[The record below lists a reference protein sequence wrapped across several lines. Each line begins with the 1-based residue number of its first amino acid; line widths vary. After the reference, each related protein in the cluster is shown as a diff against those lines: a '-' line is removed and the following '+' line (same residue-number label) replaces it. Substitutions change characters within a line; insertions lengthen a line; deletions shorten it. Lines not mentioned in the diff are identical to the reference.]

1 MPQVTD
7 AYGNTFNV
15 NRQDVGD
22 VERQAQYEKSLID
35 GTVVEK
41 YNIDKDSKQDVR
53 NQMATAQNKAR
64 ELGLFEPG
72 EMYGPPVE
80 EPPADDTPEDSG
92 LPNLPPLPDRT
103 DIAVFKSGGTNV
115 NTGQPDP
122 GIDDGRSYNLNK
134 WATDFQDKFAD
145 RNRSGEIS
153 GFSSAKLDNATPEE
167 VSLYD
172 LNRDGKI
179 DVQDIID
186 IEYLGGIKRVPD
198 SRAQAATE
206 RLVAINTEFSYLN
219 PPGEFPKSGETLLEK
234 AGYRSDPR
242 TFLLDDGRTFT
253 VDNPTLDSSYEE
265 TGFSNV
271 FLNENAVY
279 SNFDPDLVSRYYARE
294 NYPEFVPLDNEQG
307 ATTDVGR
314 EDVSDTGGQQ
324 DQTVDTVV
332 DPAQVVTYGDA
343 NVGTQTNEAFGLAGD
358 GKAEDSSITTYDP
371 VGDSSAQTGTRGSAA
386 PAATTSFSPRSAT
399 KSVTSDTSGLGSV
412 PTFGGGYQPGTVYE
426 GTQFEA
432 RDSGI
437 QTVMYRNQR
446 GQMLPVTLRNGQP
459 ITYVPPGYVRSMSE
473 GGAVMPLESEHNLA
487 NKFLGY
493 TGEKSRPALDSFYKS
508 NPGAAARMGEYQK
521 AVTGMAYGGYT
532 GGPAER
538 GRGAPAASPA
548 PRSQPAA
555 GVERGR
561 TQQPSVSTPPPQAT
575 TQRSMGTPVPRSRD
589 RNDRSTP
596 PRVATT
602 QQQTQQASQPKAMQF
617 SNKDKDVSVS
627 YFTPQGRRIGTG
639 DRTRSRLDIKEPF
652 TQELARDFQNMG
664 QDYEIRDGFLNAP
677 NAVIEGSKVFLK
689 ALQEKKLPVSYT
701 VGNATY
707 SLEAN
712 FIEDTGRVNVPGGSY
727 YAGVKLSTPNDF
739 LLDLVRKVSGQGNMN
754 RGGVVGGY
762 QEGAVASSA
771 ISGEGQTDPETGL
784 DTISYTGDII
794 PMFGDAVT
802 QTFQPG
808 QAPVSYIEEDQS
820 QFVDSSAGQVSATA
834 PYATAATVD
843 TTETAMTPGVAP
855 TATYGATTAAGAV
868 RDETAKTTA
877 ATGTVSE
884 GAQVD
889 AAQGTV
895 SDAAMADAAQFDS
908 NFINR
913 VNMGEMNVT
922 SSQLVNAAGQD
933 EVAPA
938 VKIAQSSGI
947 DPAIAQQ
954 ATVSVNELPEA
965 ATIAESNMAQAKV
978 AQSGGLLREEATAYA
993 AKLDT
998 FSVDN
1003 GTLAKAIQGEVGALG
1018 TVQGQLEGLMSQF
1031 DDGTPAWAAGAMRA
1045 ANAAM
1050 AARGLGGSS
1059 MAGAAILQA
1068 AMESALPIA
1077 QQDAQT
1083 FNQMNMSNLN
1093 RRQQVSLTNAA
1104 AQQGLALQNLSNE
1117 QQVALQNSTNAFA
1130 LQTQDLSNMQQTFLA
1145 NAQIK
1150 SALQGQN
1157 LSNQQQANLVT
1168 AARFA
1173 EVSNMNLN
1181 NRQQTA
1187 LTNNANNLQ
1196 IDLANLSNRQ
1206 QAYVS
1211 NAQLAASLQGKQ
1223 IDNQQQA
1230 AIQNAARFAEA
1241 ANINFTAEQQEQLHN
1256 SELMK
1261 TIGLANLS
1269 NRQAAVLQNAA
1280 TLAAM
1285 DTANLNNRQ
1294 QAAVQN
1300 AQNFLQMD
1308 MANLTNEQQVTLF
1321 EAQQNV
1327 QALFTDQ
1334 AATNAALQFNATSE
1348 NQTNQ
1353 FFASLASQTSQF
1365 NATQV
1370 NATNQLNVNAVNAIR
1385 QFNSNIQ
1392 NQRDQFNANNGLVV
1406 AQANAQWRQNIATLN
1421 NAVQNESNLDFA
1433 KTINELTENNIDH
1446 VWQRERDLMQYN
1458 VESIESARTRA
1469 MNIILGDMDLENL
1482 RERINYNEGK
1492 DQNDFLFSFLFD
1504 VLKIP
1509 GASE

>member
-1 MPQVTD
+1 MSTYAETQGQESATD
-7 AYGNTFNV
+7 
-15 NRQDVGD
+15 NRPTNPVSQPVATTT
-22 VERQAQYEKSLID
+22 ES
-35 GTVVEK
+35 TV
-41 YNIDKDSKQDVR
+41 SQ
-53 NQMATAQNKAR
+53 
-64 ELGLFEPG
+64 
-72 EMYGPPVE
+72 
-80 EPPADDTPEDSG
+80 PPADDG
-92 LPNLPPLPDRT
+92 LPDFSNLPLPDRT
-103 DIAVFKSGGTNV
+103 DVFLGGDNRNTMGDASFNLANWGNDFFEKYGQRDTDGNLIPNQLDSGKTANM
-115 NTGQPDP
+115 
-122 GIDDGRSYNLNK
+122 
-134 WATDFQDKFAD
+134 
-145 RNRSGEIS
+145 
-153 GFSSAKLDNATPEE
+153 SAEDLA
-167 VSLYD
+167 LYD
-172 LNRDGKI
+172 LDNDGQIKLN
-179 DVQDIID
+179 DISNINLAMGASA
-186 IEYLGGIKRVPD
+186 LGGQRLEDAYNLVNAK
-198 SRAQAATE
+198 SAQME
-206 RLVAINTEFSYLN
+206 E
-219 PPGEFPKSGETLLEK
+219 
-234 AGYRSDPR
+234 AGYRSDPK

-253 VDNPTLDSSYEE
+253 VDNPTLDSSYEQ
-265 TGFSNV
+265 TGFSSS
-271 FLNENAVY
+271 FLNESAVN
-279 SNFDPDLVSRYYARE
+279 SGFDQQAVFDYRDTQLNLGDQQQPDINLGD
-294 NYPEFVPLDNEQG
+294 FVPNPDPVFPDPVE
-307 ATTDVGR
+307 
-314 EDVSDTGGQQ
+314 
-324 DQTVDTVV
+324 
-332 DPAQVVTYGDA
+332 PAQEEVVTYADTTPA
-343 NVGTQTNEAFGLAGD
+343 PEVTVPEATQTQTEEAF
-358 GKAEDSSITTYDP
+358 SQPVTTTYDP
-371 VGDSSAQTGTRGSAA
+371 TPTTTTPVETTAPTTTDTGLTTAA
-386 PAATTSFSPRSAT
+386 DPAPVTGYKPVSATTSVRPSTA
-399 KSVTSDTSGLGSV
+399 GLGST
-412 PTFGGGYQPGTVYE
+412 PTFGGGYQAGTTYE
-426 GTQFEA
+426 GTEFQA
-432 RDSGI
+432 RESGI
-437 QTVMYRNQR
+437 QTVTYRNER

-459 ITYVPPGYVRSMSE
+459 ITYVPPGYVRSMSA
-473 GGAVMPLESEHNLA
+473 GGFVSLDAENDLA
-487 NKFLGY
+487 KKFLGY
-493 TGEKSRPALDSFYKS
+493 TGEKSRTALDNFYQS
-508 NPGAAARMGEYQK
+508 NSGAAARMGEYEK
-521 AVTGMAYGGYT
+521 AITGMAYGGYT

-561 TQQPSVSTPPPQAT
+561 TQQPSVSTPAPQAT
-575 TQRSMGTPVPRSRD
+575 TQRSMGTPAPRSRD
-589 RNDRSTP
+589 RDDRSTP

-602 QQQTQQASQPKAMQF
+602 QQQTQQVSQPKAMQF

-627 YFTPQGRRIGTG
+627 YFTPQGIRIGTG
-639 DRTRSRLDIKEPF
+639 DRRTSRFNFKEPF
-652 TQELARDFQNMG
+652 TQDLAKDLQDTG
-664 QDYEIRDGFLNAP
+664 QDFEVRNNELITSNA
-677 NAVIEGSKVFLK
+677 AIEGSKVFLK

-712 FIEDTGRVNVPGGSY
+712 FIEDSGRVNVPGGSY
-727 YAGVKLSTPNDF
+727 YAGVKLNTPNDF
-739 LLDLVRKVSGQGNMN
+739 LLDLVRKVSGQANMN

-762 QEGAVASSA
+762 QEGGGASSD
-771 ISGEGQTDPETGL
+771 ISGDQQD
-784 DTISYTGDII
+784 ISYTEDVI
-794 PMFGDAVT
+794 PMFGDAVK
-802 QTFQPG
+802 QTMQPG
-808 QAPVSYIEEDQS
+808 QATVSYIQEDQS
-820 QFVDSSAGQVSATA
+820 QFVDSGAGQVSATA

-843 TTETAMTPGVAP
+843 TTETAMTPGVAD

-889 AAQGTV
+889 AAQGTI
-895 SDAAMADAAQFDS
+895 SDAATADAAQFDS
-908 NFINR
+908 NYINR

-933 EVAPA
+933 EIAPA

-965 ATIAESNMAQAKV
+965 ATIAESNIAQAKV

-1150 SALQGQN
+1150 SSLQGQN

-1168 AARFA
+1168 AARYA

-1261 TIGLANLS
+1261 TVGLANLS

-1334 AATNAALQFNATSE
+1334 AATNAASQFNATSE

-1458 VESIESARTRA
+1458 VESIESARSRA

-1509 GASE
+1509 GASN

>member
-1 MPQVTD
+1 M
-7 AYGNTFNV
+7 
-15 NRQDVGD
+15 
-22 VERQAQYEKSLID
+22 
-35 GTVVEK
+35 
-41 YNIDKDSKQDVR
+41 
-53 NQMATAQNKAR
+53 
-64 ELGLFEPG
+64 
-72 EMYGPPVE
+72 
-80 EPPADDTPEDSG
+80 
-92 LPNLPPLPDRT
+92 PDRT
-103 DIAVFKSGGTNV
+103 DVFLGG
-115 NTGQPDP
+115 D
-122 GIDDGRSYNLNK
+122 
-134 WATDFQDKFAD
+134 D
-145 RNRSGEIS
+145 RNRMGDASFNLAKFSEDFVKRFSTVNRAGES
-153 GFSSAKLDNATPEE
+153 SLSFSKLQEATPQELT
-167 VSLYD
+167 LYD
-172 LNRDGKI
+172 LNKDGKI
-179 DVQDIID
+179 DVTDALDIQTA
-186 IEYLGGIKRVPD
+186 GG
-198 SRAQAATE
+198 ATRIGGE
-206 RLVAINTEFSYLN
+206 KLQSIYNAIHDNSALM
-219 PPGEFPKSGETLLEK
+219 EK
-234 AGYRSDPR
+234 LGYRSDPK
-242 TFLLDDGRTFT
+242 TFLLDDGREVT
-253 VDNPTLDSSYEE
+253 VDNPTLTKSYQDVRFPEQI
-265 TGFSNV
+265 
-271 FLNENAVY
+271 LNESAIFSGYDNDANNPMKRHMTVDA
-279 SNFDPDLVSRYYARE
+279 FKE
-294 NYPEFVPLDNEQG
+294 NRDRAKESLPNIEQG
-307 ATTDVGR
+307 FFNSKQYADWYANTLFGIGTMDVRRSPYFGMQGSGSIGAAQDAAYEDYLNSTGNQSYLVDGDDFKPYMGVTLQDGQQEPATDMQVVGR
-314 EDVSDTGGQQ
+314 EDVSDTGSTSPFAGIQMGSGQQ

-332 DPAQVVTYGDA
+332 DPVQEEVVTYGDT
-343 NVGTQTNEAFGLAGD
+343 NVGDQTQEAFGPVA
-358 GKAEDSSITTYDP
+358 DSNITTYDP
-371 VGDSSAQTGTRGSAA
+371 AGDSSAQIDTTGGATTTDTGLNIAAA

-399 KSVTSDTSGLGSV
+399 RSVASDTAGLGSV

-437 QTVMYRNQR
+437 ETVMYRNQR
-446 GQMLPVTLRNGQP
+446 GQMIPVTLRNGKP

-493 TGEKSRPALDSFYKS
+493 TGEKSRPALDDFYKS

-521 AVTGMAYGGYT
+521 AVTGMSYGGYT

-555 GVERGR
+555 GIERGR
-561 TQQPSVSTPPPQAT
+561 TQQPRVSSPTPQAT
-575 TQRSMGTPVPRSRD
+575 TQRSMGAPAPRQRD
-589 RNDRSTP
+589 NDRSTP

-602 QQQTQQASQPKAMQF
+602 QQQTRQTSQPKAMQF
-617 SNKDKDVSVS
+617 SDKDKGVSIS
-627 YFTPQGRRIGTG
+627 YFNSQGEQIGVG
-639 DRTRSRLDIKEPF
+639 DKRTSRLSFKDPMTRDIAKDLQDTGQSYEVRNN
-652 TQELARDFQNMG
+652 ELLTSNSV
-664 QDYEIRDGFLNAP
+664 L
-677 NAVIEGSKVFLK
+677 EGSKVFLK
-689 ALQEKKLPVSYT
+689 ALRDKKLPVSYT
-701 VGNATY
+701 SGNATY

-712 FIEDTGRVNVPGGSY
+712 FIEEDTGRVNIPGGSY
-727 YAGVKLSTPNDF
+727 FAGVKLTTPNDF
-739 LLDLVRKVSGQGNMN
+739 LLDLVRKMSGQNTLN
-754 RGGVVGGY
+754 RGGVIGGY
-762 QEGAVASSA
+762 QEGGASSDL
-771 ISGEGQTDPETGL
+771 SGEGNIDPVTGFE
-784 DTISYTGDII
+784 TISYKDDII

-802 QTFQPG
+802 QTMQPG

-820 QFVDSSAGQVSATA
+820 QFLDASAGRVSDVA
-834 PYATAATVD
+834 PYASAATVD
-843 TTETAMTPGVAP
+843 TVETAMTPGVAD

-868 RDETAKTTA
+868 RDETARTTA

-1018 TVQGQLEGLMSQF
+1018 TVQGQLENLMSQF

-1093 RRQQVSLTNAA
+1093 RRQQVALTNAA

-1117 QQVALQNSTNAFA
+1117 QQAALQNSTNAFA

-1168 AARFA
+1168 AARYA

-1196 IDLANLSNRQ
+1196 IELSNLSNKQ

-1211 NAQLAASLQGKQ
+1211 NAQLAAALQGKQ

-1261 TIGLANLS
+1261 TVGLANLS

-1300 AQNFLQMD
+1300 AQSFLQMD
-1308 MANLTNEQQVTLF
+1308 MANLTNAQQTEIF
-1321 EAQQNV
+1321 RAQQNI

-1334 AATNAALQFNATSE
+1334 AATNAASQFNATSE

-1370 NATNQLNVNAVNAIR
+1370 NATNQFNVNAVNGIR
-1385 QFNSNIQ
+1385 QFNSNLQ

-1421 NAVQNESNLDFA
+1421 TAVQNESNMDFA
-1433 KTINELTENNIDH
+1433 KTINELTENNLDH
-1446 VWQRERDLMQYN
+1446 IWQRERDLMQYN
-1458 VESIESARTRA
+1458 VESIENSRDRG
-1469 MNIILGDMDLENL
+1469 MQILLGLQDLESL
-1482 RERINYNEGK
+1482 RERIAAGE
-1492 DQNDFLFSFLFD
+1492 DRAQNDFLFSFLFD
-1504 VLKIP
+1504 IFD
-1509 GASE
+1509 

>member
-1 MPQVTD
+1 
-7 AYGNTFNV
+7 
-15 NRQDVGD
+15 
-22 VERQAQYEKSLID
+22 
-35 GTVVEK
+35 
-41 YNIDKDSKQDVR
+41 
-53 NQMATAQNKAR
+53 MATTFGSSESYEDTQAR
-64 ELGLFEPG
+64 ESAADNRPPPPTST
-72 EMYGPPVE
+72 PPVE
-80 EPPADDTPEDSG
+80 EAPPPADDTPEDSG

-122 GIDDGRSYNLNK
+122 GIDDGKSYNLNK
-134 WATDFQDKFAD
+134 WATDFQNKFGN

-153 GFSSAKLDNATPEE
+153 GFNSSKLDNATREE
-167 VSLYD
+167 ISLYD

-206 RLVAINTEFSYLN
+206 RLVAINSEFLYLN
-219 PPGEFPKSGETLLEK
+219 PPGEFPKPGETLLEK
-234 AGYRSDPR
+234 AGYRSDPK

-253 VDNPTLDSSYEE
+253 ITNPTLEKSYEE
-265 TGFSNV
+265 FRFSSS

-279 SNFDPDLVSRYYARE
+279 SGFDPDLVSRYYARE
-294 NYPEFVPLDNEQG
+294 NYPEFVLFDNEQG
-307 ATTDVGR
+307 ATTDVER
-314 EDVSDTGGQQ
+314 EDVSDTGATSPFAGIQIGSGQQ

-332 DPAQVVTYGDA
+332 DPAQEEVVTYGDTA
-343 NVGTQTNEAFGLAGD
+343 PQATVPETTQTQTEEVF
-358 GKAEDSSITTYDP
+358 SQPVTTGYDP
-371 VGDSSAQTGTRGSAA
+371 TPTTTTPVETEPTTTDTGLTTAA
-386 PAATTSFSPRSAT
+386 PPPPTTDYTPVSAT
-399 KSVTSDTSGLGSV
+399 VARPVSTAGLGSV

-437 QTVMYRNQR
+437 ETVMYVNERGMQR
-446 GQMLPVTLRNGQP
+446 AVTLRNGVP
-459 ITYVPPGYVRSMSE
+459 ITNVPPGYVRSMSE

-538 GRGAPAASPA
+538 GRGAPAASPT

-739 LLDLVRKVSGQGNMN
+739 LLDLVKKVSGQGNMN

-794 PMFGDAVT
+794 PMFGDAVE
-802 QTFQPG
+802 QTMQPG

-820 QFVDSSAGQVSATA
+820 QFLDASAGRVSDVA
-834 PYATAATVD
+834 PYASAATVD
-843 TTETAMTPGVAP
+843 TVETATTPGVAP

-868 RDETAKTTA
+868 RGETARTTA
-877 ATGTVSE
+877 ATGTVSDE
-884 GAQVD
+884 AQVD

-895 SDAAMADAAQFDS
+895 SDTAMADAAQFDS

-1068 AMESALPIA
+1068 AMESARC
-1077 QQDAQT
+1077 
-1083 FNQMNMSNLN
+1083 S
-1093 RRQQVSLTNAA
+1093 
-1104 AQQGLALQNLSNE
+1104 
-1117 QQVALQNSTNAFA
+1117 
-1130 LQTQDLSNMQQTFLA
+1130 
-1145 NAQIK
+1145 
-1150 SALQGQN
+1150 
-1157 LSNQQQANLVT
+1157 
-1168 AARFA
+1168 
-1173 EVSNMNLN
+1173 
-1181 NRQQTA
+1181 
-1187 LTNNANNLQ
+1187 
-1196 IDLANLSNRQ
+1196 
-1206 QAYVS
+1206 
-1211 NAQLAASLQGKQ
+1211 
-1223 IDNQQQA
+1223 
-1230 AIQNAARFAEA
+1230 
-1241 ANINFTAEQQEQLHN
+1241 
-1256 SELMK
+1256 
-1261 TIGLANLS
+1261 
-1269 NRQAAVLQNAA
+1269 
-1280 TLAAM
+1280 
-1285 DTANLNNRQ
+1285 
-1294 QAAVQN
+1294 
-1300 AQNFLQMD
+1300 
-1308 MANLTNEQQVTLF
+1308 
-1321 EAQQNV
+1321 
-1327 QALFTDQ
+1327 
-1334 AATNAALQFNATSE
+1334 
-1348 NQTNQ
+1348 
-1353 FFASLASQTSQF
+1353 
-1365 NATQV
+1365 
-1370 NATNQLNVNAVNAIR
+1370 
-1385 QFNSNIQ
+1385 
-1392 NQRDQFNANNGLVV
+1392 
-1406 AQANAQWRQNIATLN
+1406 
-1421 NAVQNESNLDFA
+1421 
-1433 KTINELTENNIDH
+1433 
-1446 VWQRERDLMQYN
+1446 
-1458 VESIESARTRA
+1458 
-1469 MNIILGDMDLENL
+1469 
-1482 RERINYNEGK
+1482 
-1492 DQNDFLFSFLFD
+1492 D
-1504 VLKIP
+1504 V
-1509 GASE
+1509 

>member
-1 MPQVTD
+1 
-7 AYGNTFNV
+7 
-15 NRQDVGD
+15 
-22 VERQAQYEKSLID
+22 
-35 GTVVEK
+35 
-41 YNIDKDSKQDVR
+41 
-53 NQMATAQNKAR
+53 MATTFGSSESYEDTQAR
-64 ELGLFEPG
+64 ESAADNRPPPPTST
-72 EMYGPPVE
+72 PPVE
-80 EPPADDTPEDSG
+80 EAPPPADDTPEDSG

-134 WATDFQDKFAD
+134 WATDFQNKFGN

-153 GFSSAKLDNATPEE
+153 GFNSSKLDNATREE
-167 VSLYD
+167 ISLYD

-206 RLVAINTEFSYLN
+206 RLVAINSEFLYLN
-219 PPGEFPKSGETLLEK
+219 PPGEFPKPGETLLEK
-234 AGYRSDPR
+234 AGYRSDPK

-253 VDNPTLDSSYEE
+253 ITNPTLEKSYEE
-265 TGFSNV
+265 FRFSSS

-279 SNFDPDLVSRYYARE
+279 SGFDPDLVSRYYARE
-294 NYPEFVPLDNEQG
+294 NYPEFVLFDNEQG
-307 ATTDVGR
+307 ATTDVER
-314 EDVSDTGGQQ
+314 EDVSDTGATSPFAGIQIGSGQQ

-332 DPAQVVTYGDA
+332 DPAQEEVVTYGDTA
-343 NVGTQTNEAFGLAGD
+343 PQATVPETTQTQTEEVF
-358 GKAEDSSITTYDP
+358 SQPVTTGYDP
-371 VGDSSAQTGTRGSAA
+371 TPTTTTPVETEPTTTDTGLTTAA
-386 PAATTSFSPRSAT
+386 PPPPTTDYTPVSAT
-399 KSVTSDTSGLGSV
+399 VARPVSTAGLGSV

-437 QTVMYRNQR
+437 ETVMYVNERGMQR
-446 GQMLPVTLRNGQP
+446 AVTLRNGVP
-459 ITYVPPGYVRSMSE
+459 ITNVPPGYVRLMSE

-521 AVTGMAYGGYT
+521 AVTGMSYGGYT

-555 GVERGR
+555 GIERGR
-561 TQQPSVSTPPPQAT
+561 TQQPRVSSPAPQAT
-575 TQRSMGTPVPRSRD
+575 TQRSMGAPAPRQRD
-589 RNDRSTP
+589 NDRSTP

-602 QQQTQQASQPKAMQF
+602 QQQTRQTSQPKAMQF
-617 SNKDKDVSVS
+617 SDKDKGVSIS
-627 YFTPQGRRIGTG
+627 YFNSQGEQIGVG
-639 DRTRSRLDIKEPF
+639 DKRTSRLSFKDPMTRDIAKDLQDTGQSYEVRNN
-652 TQELARDFQNMG
+652 ELLTSNSV
-664 QDYEIRDGFLNAP
+664 L
-677 NAVIEGSKVFLK
+677 EGSKVFLK
-689 ALQEKKLPVSYT
+689 ALRDKKLPVSYT
-701 VGNATY
+701 SGNATY

-712 FIEDTGRVNVPGGSY
+712 FIEEDTGRVNIPGGSY
-727 YAGVKLSTPNDF
+727 FAGVKLTTPNDF
-739 LLDLVRKVSGQGNMN
+739 LLDLVRKMSGQNTLN
-754 RGGVVGGY
+754 RGGVIGGY
-762 QEGAVASSA
+762 QEGGASSD
-771 ISGEGQTDPETGL
+771 ISGEGGVDPVTGL

-802 QTFQPG
+802 QTMQPG

-820 QFVDSSAGQVSATA
+820 QFLDPSTGQVSATA
-834 PYATAATVD
+834 PYASAATVG
-843 TTETAMTPGVAP
+843 TVETAMTPGVAD

-868 RDETAKTTA
+868 RDETARTTA

-1018 TVQGQLEGLMSQF
+1018 TVQGQLENLMSQF

-1093 RRQQVSLTNAA
+1093 RRQQVALTNAA

-1117 QQVALQNSTNAFA
+1117 QQAALQNSTNAFA

-1168 AARFA
+1168 AARYA

-1211 NAQLAASLQGKQ
+1211 NAQLAAALQGKQ

-1261 TIGLANLS
+1261 TVGLANLS

-1308 MANLTNEQQVTLF
+1308 MANLTNAQQTEIF
-1321 EAQQNV
+1321 RAQQNI

-1334 AATNAALQFNATSE
+1334 AATNAASQFNATSE

-1370 NATNQLNVNAVNAIR
+1370 NATNQFNVNAVNGIR
-1385 QFNSNIQ
+1385 QFNSNLQ

-1421 NAVQNESNLDFA
+1421 TAVQNESNMDFA
-1433 KTINELTENNIDH
+1433 KTINELTENNLDH
-1446 VWQRERDLMQYN
+1446 IWQRERDLMQYN
-1458 VESIESARTRA
+1458 VESIENSRDRG
-1469 MNIILGDMDLENL
+1469 MQILLGLQDLESL
-1482 RERINYNEGK
+1482 RERIAAGEDK
-1492 DQNDFLFSFLFD
+1492 AQNDFLFSFLFD
-1504 VLKIP
+1504 IFD
-1509 GASE
+1509 

>member
-1 MPQVTD
+1 MANPIFQEITGPTSEGFTT
-7 AYGNTFNV
+7 YYK
-15 NRQDVGD
+15 VGD
-22 VERQAQYEKSLID
+22 STFQNRSDAERH
-35 GTVVEK
+35 
-41 YNIDKDSKQDVR
+41 
-53 NQMATAQNKAR
+53 AR
-64 ELGLFEPG
+64 EIGATIPSDQ
-72 EMYGPPVE
+72 PVE
-80 EPPADDTPEDSG
+80 EAPPPADDTPVDDG
-92 LPNLPPLPDRT
+92 LPDLGPMPDRT
-103 DIAVFKSGGTNV
+103 DVFLGG
-115 NTGQPDP
+115 D
-122 GIDDGRSYNLNK
+122 
-134 WATDFQDKFAD
+134 D
-145 RNRSGEIS
+145 RNRMGDASFNLAKFASDFEQKFYTVGARTGKS
-153 GFSSAKLDNATPEE
+153 SFDFSKAQDATPQELA
-167 VSLYD
+167 LYD
-172 LNRDGKI
+172 LDGDGQISAQDVVDIKI
-179 DVQDIID
+179 ASGQA
-186 IEYLGGIKRVPD
+186 RVEGPELQ
-198 SRAQAATE
+198 R
-206 RLVAINTEFSYLN
+206 VYNAIHANSALME
-219 PPGEFPKSGETLLEK
+219 E
-234 AGYRSDPR
+234 AGYRSDPK

-253 VDNPTLDSSYEE
+253 VDNPTLDSSYEQ
-265 TGFSNV
+265 TGFSNA
-271 FLNENAVY
+271 FLNENAVT
-279 SNFDPDLVSRYYARE
+279 SGFDQQAIFDYRDTQLNLGDQQE
-294 NYPEFVPLDNEQG
+294 T
-307 ATTDVGR
+307 TTDMQVVGR
-314 EDVSDTGGQQ
+314 EDVSDTGATSPFAGIQIGSGQQ

-332 DPAQVVTYGDA
+332 DPAPEEVVTYADTTPA
-343 NVGTQTNEAFGLAGD
+343 PEATVPETTQTQTEEVF
-358 GKAEDSSITTYDP
+358 SQPVTTGYDP
-371 VGDSSAQTGTRGSAA
+371 TPTTTTPVETAPTTTDTGLTTAA
-386 PAATTSFSPRSAT
+386 PPPPTTDYTPVSAT
-399 KSVTSDTSGLGSV
+399 VARPVSTAGLSSV
-412 PTFGGGYQPGTVYE
+412 PTFGGGYQPGSVYE

-437 QTVMYRNQR
+437 ETVMYRNQR
-446 GQMLPVTLRNGQP
+446 GQMIPVTLRNGKP

-521 AVTGMAYGGYT
+521 AVTGMSYGGYT

-555 GVERGR
+555 GIERGR
-561 TQQPSVSTPPPQAT
+561 TQQPRVSSPAPQAT
-575 TQRSMGTPVPRSRD
+575 TQRSMGAPAPRQRD
-589 RNDRSTP
+589 NDRSTP

-602 QQQTQQASQPKAMQF
+602 QQQTRQTSQPKAMQF
-617 SNKDKDVSVS
+617 SDKDKGVSIS
-627 YFTPQGRRIGTG
+627 YFNSQGEQIGIG
-639 DRTRSRLDIKEPF
+639 NKRTSRLSFKDPMTRDIAKDLQDTGQSYEVRNN
-652 TQELARDFQNMG
+652 ELLTSNSV
-664 QDYEIRDGFLNAP
+664 L
-677 NAVIEGSKVFLK
+677 EGSKVFLK
-689 ALQEKKLPVSYT
+689 ALRDKKLPVSYT
-701 VGNATY
+701 SGNATY

-712 FIEDTGRVNVPGGSY
+712 FIEEDTGRVNIPGGSY
-727 YAGVKLSTPNDF
+727 FAGVKLTTPNDF
-739 LLDLVRKVSGQGNMN
+739 LLDLVRKMSGQNTLN
-754 RGGVVGGY
+754 RGGVIGGY
-762 QEGAVASSA
+762 QEGGASSDL
-771 ISGEGQTDPETGL
+771 SGEGNIDPVTGFE
-784 DTISYTGDII
+784 TISYKDDII

-802 QTFQPG
+802 QTMQPG

-820 QFVDSSAGQVSATA
+820 QFLDPSTGQVSATA
-834 PYATAATVD
+834 PYASAATVE
-843 TTETAMTPGVAP
+843 TVETAMTPGVAD

-868 RDETAKTTA
+868 RDETARTTA

-922 SSQLVNAAGQD
+922 PSQLVNAAGQD

-1018 TVQGQLEGLMSQF
+1018 TVQGQLENLMSQF

-1093 RRQQVSLTNAA
+1093 RRQQVALTNAA

-1117 QQVALQNSTNAFA
+1117 QQAALQNSTNAFA

-1168 AARFA
+1168 AARYA

-1196 IDLANLSNRQ
+1196 IELSNLSNKQ

-1211 NAQLAASLQGKQ
+1211 NAQLAAALQGKQ

-1261 TIGLANLS
+1261 TVGLANLS

-1300 AQNFLQMD
+1300 AQSFLQMD
-1308 MANLTNEQQVTLF
+1308 MANLTNAQQTEIF
-1321 EAQQNV
+1321 RAQQNI

-1334 AATNAALQFNATSE
+1334 AATNAASQFNATSE

-1370 NATNQLNVNAVNAIR
+1370 NATNQFNVNAVNGIR
-1385 QFNSNIQ
+1385 QFNSNLQ

-1421 NAVQNESNLDFA
+1421 TAVQNESNMDFA
-1433 KTINELTENNIDH
+1433 KTINELTENNLDH
-1446 VWQRERDLMQYN
+1446 IWQRERDLMQYN
-1458 VESIESARTRA
+1458 VESIENSRDRG
-1469 MNIILGDMDLENL
+1469 MQILLGLQDLESL
-1482 RERINYNEGK
+1482 RERIAAGE
-1492 DQNDFLFSFLFD
+1492 DRAQNDFLFSFLFD
-1504 VLKIP
+1504 IFD
-1509 GASE
+1509 

>member
-1 MPQVTD
+1 
-7 AYGNTFNV
+7 
-15 NRQDVGD
+15 
-22 VERQAQYEKSLID
+22 
-35 GTVVEK
+35 
-41 YNIDKDSKQDVR
+41 
-53 NQMATAQNKAR
+53 
-64 ELGLFEPG
+64 
-72 EMYGPPVE
+72 
-80 EPPADDTPEDSG
+80 
-92 LPNLPPLPDRT
+92 
-103 DIAVFKSGGTNV
+103 
-115 NTGQPDP
+115 
-122 GIDDGRSYNLNK
+122 
-134 WATDFQDKFAD
+134 
-145 RNRSGEIS
+145 
-153 GFSSAKLDNATPEE
+153 
-167 VSLYD
+167 
-172 LNRDGKI
+172 
-179 DVQDIID
+179 
-186 IEYLGGIKRVPD
+186 
-198 SRAQAATE
+198 
-206 RLVAINTEFSYLN
+206 
-219 PPGEFPKSGETLLEK
+219 
-234 AGYRSDPR
+234 
-242 TFLLDDGRTFT
+242 
-253 VDNPTLDSSYEE
+253 
-265 TGFSNV
+265 
-271 FLNENAVY
+271 
-279 SNFDPDLVSRYYARE
+279 
-294 NYPEFVPLDNEQG
+294 
-307 ATTDVGR
+307 
-314 EDVSDTGGQQ
+314 
-324 DQTVDTVV
+324 
-332 DPAQVVTYGDA
+332 
-343 NVGTQTNEAFGLAGD
+343 
-358 GKAEDSSITTYDP
+358 
-371 VGDSSAQTGTRGSAA
+371 
-386 PAATTSFSPRSAT
+386 
-399 KSVTSDTSGLGSV
+399 
-412 PTFGGGYQPGTVYE
+412 
-426 GTQFEA
+426 
-432 RDSGI
+432 
-437 QTVMYRNQR
+437 
-446 GQMLPVTLRNGQP
+446 
-459 ITYVPPGYVRSMSE
+459 
-473 GGAVMPLESEHNLA
+473 
-487 NKFLGY
+487 
-493 TGEKSRPALDSFYKS
+493 
-508 NPGAAARMGEYQK
+508 
-521 AVTGMAYGGYT
+521 
-532 GGPAER
+532 
-538 GRGAPAASPA
+538 
-548 PRSQPAA
+548 
-555 GVERGR
+555 
-561 TQQPSVSTPPPQAT
+561 
-575 TQRSMGTPVPRSRD
+575 
-589 RNDRSTP
+589 
-596 PRVATT
+596 
-602 QQQTQQASQPKAMQF
+602 
-617 SNKDKDVSVS
+617 
-627 YFTPQGRRIGTG
+627 
-639 DRTRSRLDIKEPF
+639 
-652 TQELARDFQNMG
+652 
-664 QDYEIRDGFLNAP
+664 
-677 NAVIEGSKVFLK
+677 
-689 ALQEKKLPVSYT
+689 
-701 VGNATY
+701 
-707 SLEAN
+707 
-712 FIEDTGRVNVPGGSY
+712 
-727 YAGVKLSTPNDF
+727 
-739 LLDLVRKVSGQGNMN
+739 MN

-1083 FNQMNMSNLN
+1083 FNQMNMSNIN
-1093 RRQQVSLTNAA
+1093 RRQQVALTNAA

-1150 SALQGQN
+1150 ASLQGQN

-1168 AARFA
+1168 AARYA
-1173 EVSNMNLN
+1173 EVANMNLN

-1187 LTNNANNLQ
+1187 LVNNANNLQ
-1196 IDLANLSNRQ
+1196 IELSNLSNKQ
-1206 QAYVS
+1206 QAYLS
-1211 NAQLAASLQGKQ
+1211 NAQLSAALQGKQ

-1230 AIQNAARFAEA
+1230 AIQNAARFSEA
-1241 ANINFTAEQQEQLHN
+1241 ANINFNAQQQEQLHN

-1261 TIGLANLS
+1261 TIGLANLT
-1269 NRQAAVLQNAA
+1269 NTQAGVLQNAA
-1280 TLAAM
+1280 TIAGM
-1285 DTANLNNRQ
+1285 DMANLNNRQ

-1300 AQNFLQMD
+1300 AQSFLQMD
-1308 MANLTNEQQVTLF
+1308 MANLSNEQQTAMF
-1321 EAQQNV
+1321 KAQQNV

-1334 AATNAALQFNATSE
+1334 AAMNAASQFNATSE

-1365 NATQV
+1365 NATQT
-1370 NATNQLNVNAVNAIR
+1370 NAINQANVSAVNSVR
-1385 QFNSNIQ
+1385 QFNSNLQ

-1406 AQANAQWRQNIATLN
+1406 AQANAQWRQNLATIN
-1421 NAVQNESNLDFA
+1421 TATQNESNRDFA
-1433 KTINELTENNIDH
+1433 KTMNAMTSKNIDA
-1446 VWQRERDLMQYN
+1446 VWQRERDIMSLAFQTA
-1458 VESIESARTRA
+1458 ESNADNATS
-1469 MNIILGDMDLENL
+1469 IILQQMAAEAQLTAAELQAKIEATQSTGN
-1482 RERINYNEGK
+1482 
-1492 DQNDFLFSFLFD
+1492 FLSEVF
-1504 VLKIP
+1504 LKIIDL
-1509 GASE
+1509 

>member
-1 MPQVTD
+1 M
-7 AYGNTFNV
+7 ANV
-15 NRQDVGD
+15 LLKV
-22 VERQAQYEKSLID
+22 
-35 GTVVEK
+35 
-41 YNIDKDSKQDVR
+41 
-53 NQMATAQNKAR
+53 
-64 ELGLFEPG
+64 
-72 EMYGPPVE
+72 
-80 EPPADDTPEDSG
+80 
-92 LPNLPPLPDRT
+92 
-103 DIAVFKSGGTNV
+103 
-115 NTGQPDP
+115 
-122 GIDDGRSYNLNK
+122 
-134 WATDFQDKFAD
+134 
-145 RNRSGEIS
+145 
-153 GFSSAKLDNATPEE
+153 SSANNIKVL
-167 VSLYD
+167 
-172 LNRDGKI
+172 LNYSIAKI
-179 DVQDIID
+179 PVALTNIISKFDI
-186 IEYLGGIKRVPD
+186 
-198 SRAQAATE
+198 
-206 RLVAINTEFSYLN
+206 
-219 PPGEFPKSGETLLEK
+219 
-234 AGYRSDPR
+234 
-242 TFLLDDGRTFT
+242 
-253 VDNPTLDSSYEE
+253 
-265 TGFSNV
+265 
-271 FLNENAVY
+271 
-279 SNFDPDLVSRYYARE
+279 
-294 NYPEFVPLDNEQG
+294 
-307 ATTDVGR
+307 
-314 EDVSDTGGQQ
+314 
-324 DQTVDTVV
+324 
-332 DPAQVVTYGDA
+332 
-343 NVGTQTNEAFGLAGD
+343 
-358 GKAEDSSITTYDP
+358 
-371 VGDSSAQTGTRGSAA
+371 
-386 PAATTSFSPRSAT
+386 
-399 KSVTSDTSGLGSV
+399 
-412 PTFGGGYQPGTVYE
+412 
-426 GTQFEA
+426 
-432 RDSGI
+432 
-437 QTVMYRNQR
+437 
-446 GQMLPVTLRNGQP
+446 
-459 ITYVPPGYVRSMSE
+459 
-473 GGAVMPLESEHNLA
+473 
-487 NKFLGY
+487 
-493 TGEKSRPALDSFYKS
+493 
-508 NPGAAARMGEYQK
+508 
-521 AVTGMAYGGYT
+521 
-532 GGPAER
+532 
-538 GRGAPAASPA
+538 
-548 PRSQPAA
+548 
-555 GVERGR
+555 
-561 TQQPSVSTPPPQAT
+561 
-575 TQRSMGTPVPRSRD
+575 
-589 RNDRSTP
+589 
-596 PRVATT
+596 
-602 QQQTQQASQPKAMQF
+602 
-617 SNKDKDVSVS
+617 
-627 YFTPQGRRIGTG
+627 
-639 DRTRSRLDIKEPF
+639 
-652 TQELARDFQNMG
+652 
-664 QDYEIRDGFLNAP
+664 
-677 NAVIEGSKVFLK
+677 
-689 ALQEKKLPVSYT
+689 
-701 VGNATY
+701 
-707 SLEAN
+707 
-712 FIEDTGRVNVPGGSY
+712 
-727 YAGVKLSTPNDF
+727 
-739 LLDLVRKVSGQGNMN
+739 
-754 RGGVVGGY
+754 
-762 QEGAVASSA
+762 
-771 ISGEGQTDPETGL
+771 GL
-784 DTISYTGDII
+784 DTISNTGDII

-1018 TVQGQLEGLMSQF
+1018 SVQGQLEGLMSQF

-1059 MAGAAILQA
+1059 MAGVAILQA

-1117 QQVALQNSTNAFA
+1117 QQAALQNSTNAFA

-1261 TIGLANLS
+1261 TIGLANLT
-1269 NRQAAVLQNAA
+1269 NNQAAVLQNAA
-1280 TLAAM
+1280 TVAGM
-1285 DTANLNNRQ
+1285 DMANLNNRQ